1 MTHART
7 KLKYAVAMA
16 VGILLCGTLGYHF
29 FLGWPVFD
37 SFYMTVITL
46 TTVGFSEIRPLNETG
61 RMFTIFLIA
70 GGVITITY
78 TAQVVVRYIVEENFF
93 SILGRNRMQNRLA
106 RLRDHIIIC
115 GYGRIGRHVLET
127 FMANGR
133 VCVVVDSNAPE
144 SGSDDHVIFVRGD
157 ATDEEMLV
165 SAGLER
171 AAVLI
176 PVVGS
181 DADNLFITM
190 TARGLNPKLR
200 IISRATDGSARA
212 KLLRAGADSVVLPY
226 EIGGRRIAGLV
237 LNPSLVEFL
246 DITAT
251 AGGEELHFEE
261 IVVCEK
267 CWFNGKD
274 ILTADVRR
282 RTGAVI
288 IAVKK
293 HNGKMITNPSTE
305 MILET
310 GDRLL
315 SLGTFEQMDALRKL
329 AAQ

>member
-7 KLKYAVAMA
+7 QLKYAMAMA
-16 VGILLCGTLGYHF
+16 IGILLCGTLGYHF
-29 FLGWPVFD
+29 FFEWPVFD

-46 TTVGFSEIRPLNETG
+46 TTVGFSEVKPLSETG
-61 RMFTIFLIA
+61 RMFTVFLIA

-78 TAQVVVRYIVEENFF
+78 TAQIVVRYIVEENFF
-93 SILGRNRMQNRLA
+93 SILGRNRMQKRLA

-127 FMANGR
+127 FMENGR
-133 VCVVVDSNAPE
+133 VCVVVDADTPENESN
-144 SGSDDHVIFVRGD
+144 DHVIFLQGD
-157 ATDEEMLV
+157 ATDEDMLLT
-165 SAGLER
+165 AGLER
-171 AAVLI
+171 ASVLI

-293 HNGKMITNPSTE
+293 FNGKMVTNPSTD

-315 SLGTFEQMDALRKL
+315 SLGTVEQMDSLRKL